1 MLMLNVMICYV
12 SKRCKMY
19 CCMCLSNFCYFFGAG
34 HNLFFSSFLLSLFSS
49 DLSCRVSKMDF
60 TSVSQNLIK
69 MQTLLVPI
77 TIYTKIHTTP
87 FKLLLLLLKGKFSN
101 NTSNL

>member
-1 MLMLNVMICYV
+1 MLNVMICYV

-19 CCMCLSNFCYFFGAG
+19 CCMCLSNFCYFFFLGRDTIYF
-34 HNLFFSSFLLSLFSS
+34 LVPSLLSLFSS

-69 MQTLLVPI
+69 NANPFSTNHNLHKKFTRLL
-77 TIYTKIHTTP
+77 
-87 FKLLLLLLKGKFSN
+87 SN
-101 NTSNL
+101 YYC

>member
-1 MLMLNVMICYV
+1 
-12 SKRCKMY
+12 
-19 CCMCLSNFCYFFGAG
+19 MCLSNFAIFSGAG
-34 HNLFFSSFLLSLFSS
+34 HNLFLVPSLLSLFSS

-87 FKLLLLLLKGKFSN
+87 FKLLLLIIKGKFSN